1 MASDPWSYQ
10 MISAWPLSGD
20 SCHGVL
26 GQSEGVKIKE
36 VIQIESYL
44 GFLWEF
50 IWQKMAGI

>member
-26 GQSEGVKIKE
+26 GAEGGSEDQE

-44 GFLWEF
+44 GFLLEF